1 MIFLRAPSW
10 ENNVKKLLIIGCAVA
25 LAACAAQESA
35 LQSTGA
41 AASGETAEKP
51 QTAAERR
58 AEKRKRDENYVS
70 SLERRDRTGSRINRV
85 RRRGEVEEDKPSALR
100 VETVSREELEE
111 MERRGSGPVI
121 DSNE

>member
-1 MIFLRAPSW
+1 M
-10 ENNVKKLLIIGCAVA
+10 KKLLIIGCALA

-35 LQSTGA
+35 LQSTDA
-41 AASGETAEKP
+41 AASGETAEKA
-51 QTAAERR
+51 QSAAERR

-85 RRRGEVEEDKPSALR
+85 RRRGEVEDGDTEALR

-111 MERRGSGPVI
+111 MERRGSGPI
-121 DSNE
+121 INSNE